1 MYLFH
6 SMKKEKRNACLVQL
20 TSQKHRHFPIL
31 LTPFL
36 FIYFIS
42 TEFNC
47 NADTSDRNLFK
58 NQYQLGS
65 CEGTDVK
72 YQNQNN
78 NLINMS
84 SFKKKYLHRDRF

>member
-1 MYLFH
+1 MFSTLDIAEASTF
-6 SMKKEKRNACLVQL
+6 S
-20 TSQKHRHFPIL
+20 HF
-31 LTPFL
+31 THPFL

-42 TEFNC
+42 TEFNS